1 MSYERLTDKEFLDLI
16 FSKGDMLGE
25 DFLKEARK
33 RRDFILPYLRRI
45 VLDELNYQRE
55 DEEFWGVV
63 HAVHLLGILEDK
75 EGIEALFS
83 ALEYSDKYNI
93 SWIWEALPECFLRIG
108 KTSLPKLM
116 EYLKNNNDVPKTL
129 TVMESIWNLYERFPE
144 ERLHIEKFFLNL
156 LNDVSVDPEI
166 KGYIIADFA
175 KMGRSDLKSLF
186 DRLFER
192 GEIDLKTVTPN
203 DIDNFLK
210 QRPEMPTFIV
220 EIEKFYSKEAIEER
234 QERWREE
241 KELEFIDFLLENYN
255 KIGRN
260 EPCPCGSGK
269 KFKKCHLPIIEAKR
283 RELAETRERL
293 NKLME
298 NAAVISVLK
307 ETEMKMRQIL
317 AKQDKAYLF
326 KEIEKNIIE
335 AIRIP
340 DEEFVKRGMSYY
352 LQPIFDKLEFQNEKE
367 AEEFSGFL
375 MDYWN
380 AIAYLYK
387 GFGDYS
393 H

>member
-1 MSYERLTDKEFLDLI
+1 
-16 FSKGDMLGE
+16 
-25 DFLKEARK
+25 
-33 RRDFILPYLRRI
+33 
-45 VLDELNYQRE
+45 
-55 DEEFWGVV
+55 
-63 HAVHLLGILEDK
+63 
-75 EGIEALFS
+75 
-83 ALEYSDKYNI
+83 
-93 SWIWEALPECFLRIG
+93 
-108 KTSLPKLM
+108 
-116 EYLKNNNDVPKTL
+116 
-129 TVMESIWNLYERFPE
+129 
-144 ERLHIEKFFLNL
+144 
-156 LNDVSVDPEI
+156 
-166 KGYIIADFA
+166 
-175 KMGRSDLKSLF
+175 
-186 DRLFER
+186 
-192 GEIDLKTVTPN
+192 
-203 DIDNFLK
+203 
-210 QRPEMPTFIV
+210 MPTFIV

-335 AIRIP
+335 AARASN
-340 DEEFVKRGMSYY
+340 EEFIERGMSYY
-352 LQPIFDKLEFQNEKE
+352 LQPIFDKLEFQNENE

-380 AIAYLYK
+380 AIIYLYK